1 MTNGELNVE
10 NCERLSGI
18 GYHEKGIAKHKM
30 EGFTSYYIHDYD
42 DLTPAVLKSIAKEA
56 GVLINVEEELPVYA
70 EGNLLA
76 IHTKD
81 GGDVTVTVNEGFS
94 VAEELFTG
102 KLINIEHG
110 KFVYDFSEPDT
121 ALFHLT

>member
-1 MTNGELNVE
+1 M
-10 NCERLSGI
+10 
-18 GYHEKGIAKHKM
+18 
-30 EGFTSYYIHDYD
+30 
-42 DLTPAVLKSIAKEA
+42 
-56 GVLINVEEELPVYA
+56 INVEEELPVYA

-81 GGDVTVTVNEGFS
+81 GGNITVTVNEGFS

-102 KLINIEHG
+102 KLINIERG

-121 ALFHLT
+121 ALFRLT